1 MELYSEYFGEGR
13 KATVC
18 RIQRG
23 LDRQFDVWE
32 VALYIDNKVIQR
44 VTLQQEQEAENFA
57 ESFCQGADGNQV
69 LLNEVMNG

>member
-44 VTLQQEQEAENFA
+44 VTLQKEQEAENFA